1 MNVINTNEKINSLK
15 LERLYLDYRSL
26 MYKEAKKIL
35 HNQYD
40 AEDAVQSAF
49 VKLTNCADRITDEM
63 PAMTYNFM
71 KVVARNV
78 ALDIHKKK
86 LYLNKYENTYENVEQ
101 ELADVNQEL
110 SDIVIDKCSVERI
123 IEQIKKLPDNY
134 RDLIILEKV
143 YGYTREETMALF
155 GVNYETVKKRM
166 TRAKTKLLEALKKED
181 LNDGRTTIRPKS

>member
-1 MNVINTNEKINSLK
+1 MINTKEKIDSLK

-26 MYKEAKKIL
+26 MYKEANKIL

-49 VKLTNCADRITDEM
+49 VKLTKCADRITDEM

-78 ALDIHKKK
+78 ALDIHKKR
-86 LYLNKYENTYENVEQ
+86 LYLNKYENTYENLDQ
-101 ELADVNQEL
+101 ELADADQEL
-110 SDIVIDKCSVERI
+110 ADIIIDKFSVEKI
-123 IEQIKKLPDNY
+123 IEQIKNLPDNY

-143 YGYTREETMALF
+143 YGYTREETMILF
-155 GVNYETVKKRM
+155 GVNYETIKKRM
-166 TRAKTKLLEALKKED
+166 TRAKTKLLDALKRED
-181 LNDGRTTIRPKS
+181 LNDGRTSIRPKS